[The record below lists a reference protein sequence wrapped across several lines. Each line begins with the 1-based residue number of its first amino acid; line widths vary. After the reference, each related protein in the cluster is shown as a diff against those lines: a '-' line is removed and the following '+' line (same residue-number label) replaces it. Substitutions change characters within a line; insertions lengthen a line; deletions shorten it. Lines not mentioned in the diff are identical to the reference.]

1 MKIFFATISLL
12 FLLCFLSTSQT
23 LAQEVAKTQNGQSNE
38 QILREILSEIKQL
51 RLVIATTNVNQL
63 RFQMTFDQYKAQQS
77 RVDSMNREMESIKNQ
92 LTATA
97 GNPLRSNSEE
107 MIRTSEER
115 LQQTTDPRVRQNL
128 ERQIQQLKRNFEMQD
143 QREKRMKER
152 QTTLEMQIPVE
163 QVKLD
168 QLNAEME
175 RIKQDI
181 NSLLNQ

>member
-1 MKIFFATISLL
+1 MKIFVVTTSLL
-12 FLLCFLSTSQT
+12 FLLCFLSTSET
-23 LAQEVAKTQNGQSNE
+23 LAQEAAKKQNGQSGE
-38 QILREILSEIKQL
+38 QILTEILSEIKQL
-51 RLVIATTNVNQL
+51 RLVIAKTNVNQV
-63 RFQMTFDQYKAQQS
+63 RFQITFDQYKAQQS

-92 LTATA
+92 LTA
-97 GNPLRSNSEE
+97 GNPLRSNNEE
-107 MIRTSEER
+107 LIKTSEER
-115 LQQTTDPRVRQNL
+115 LQQTTDPRLRRNL
-128 ERQIQQLKRNFEMQD
+128 ERQIQQIKRNLATQE

-152 QTTLEMQIPVE
+152 QMTLEMQIPVE

>member
-12 FLLCFLSTSQT
+12 FLLCFLSTSET
-23 LAQEVAKTQNGQSNE
+23 LAQETAKTQNGQINE
-38 QILREILSEIKQL
+38 QILTEILSEIKQL
-51 RLVIATTNVNQL
+51 RQVIAKTNVNQL
-63 RFQMTFDQYKAQQS
+63 RFQITFDQYKSQQI

-92 LTATA
+92 LTV
-97 GNPLRSNSEE
+97 GNPSRLNSEE
-107 MIRTSEER
+107 LIKTSEER
-115 LQQTTDPRVRQNL
+115 LLQITDPRLRQNL
-128 ERQIQQLKRNFEMQD
+128 ERQIQQIKRNLETQE

-152 QTTLEMQIPVE
+152 QMTLEMQIPVE

>member
-12 FLLCFLSTSQT
+12 FLLCFLSTFET
-23 LAQEVAKTQNGQSNE
+23 LAQEAVKTQNGQINE
-38 QILREILSEIKQL
+38 QILTEILSEIKQL
-51 RLVIATTNVNQL
+51 RQVIAKTNVNQL
-63 RFQMTFDQYKAQQS
+63 RFQITFDQYKSQQI

-92 LTATA
+92 LNA
-97 GNPLRSNSEE
+97 GNPSRLNSEE
-107 MIRTSEER
+107 MIKTSEER
-115 LQQTTDPRVRQNL
+115 LQQTTDPRLRQNL
-128 ERQIQQLKRNFEMQD
+128 ERQIQQIKRNLETQE